1 MKKNMS
7 DIPDVSDMS
16 ENCQTSKSP
25 LCDDV
30 RCISLCISVMDG
42 EPRPP
47 LRPHGEAPYV
57 VTGALYVE
65 AVKFRTQMNSGMLQI
80 AAGMLWDAG

>member
-1 MKKNMS
+1 
-7 DIPDVSDMS
+7 
-16 ENCQTSKSP
+16 
-25 LCDDV
+25 
-30 RCISLCISVMDG
+30 MDG

-65 AVKFRTQMNSGMLQI
+65 AVKCRTQMNSGMLQI
-80 AAGMLWDAG
+80 AAGMLQGCYGMLADTVLIFWERQVDELTCG